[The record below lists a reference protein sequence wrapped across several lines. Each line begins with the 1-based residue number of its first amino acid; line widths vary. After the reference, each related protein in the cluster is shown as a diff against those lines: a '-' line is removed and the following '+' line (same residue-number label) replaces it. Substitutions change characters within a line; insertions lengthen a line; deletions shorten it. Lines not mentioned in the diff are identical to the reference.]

1 MAWPGSM
8 PRHEPVTVAQEV
20 RDMWIGQSGSQVFSM
35 VELGHVIDSHTRA
48 SENERV
54 PPEKKEDCE

>member
-35 VELGHVIDSHTRA
+35 VELGHR
-48 SENERV
+48 N
-54 PPEKKEDCE
+54 